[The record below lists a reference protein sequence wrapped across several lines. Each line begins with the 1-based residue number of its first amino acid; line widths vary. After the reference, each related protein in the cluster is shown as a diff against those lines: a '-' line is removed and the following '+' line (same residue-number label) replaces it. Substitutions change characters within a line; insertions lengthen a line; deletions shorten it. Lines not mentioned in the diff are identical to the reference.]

1 MRNTSKEP
9 SLTEQLSAF
18 LVATQSTD
26 IPDSVINAAKYF
38 ALDWL
43 GSAIAGTQTKQGQIL
58 LAYAAA
64 QEGRGA
70 TVIGLG
76 GERNAD
82 LAALTNGGLSH
93 IVEMDDLHRASVVH
107 PAAPIIPAAL
117 AVAEREG
124 TSGLDFLT
132 AVVLGYEVAIR
143 IGEAVGR
150 SHYRFWHNT
159 ATCGVFGAAAAA
171 GWLLGLDAEQMVWA
185 LGNAGT
191 MAAGLWEFIAD
202 GAMSKHLHAGRAA
215 SSGLL
220 AADLARRGFT
230 GARCIL
236 EGERGFFAATSS
248 DARPELITQGLPCGI
263 ENSHSFQ
270 DNRIGFI
277 PQGLAP
283 GMADYKITGV
293 SIKPYPSCR
302 HTHPAIDAALALRR
316 EHDLLLEHIEEV
328 KVATYQ
334 AALALTDNP
343 SPTHPYAA
351 KFSLQYCVACA
362 LAHGRV
368 GLDEFE
374 PEALEDETVHRL
386 MAKISV
392 GLSEELDSHYPQEW
406 PARVRVTLDDG
417 REFAQLVEVPKGDPE
432 NPLTQAELEEKFRL
446 LIARTGYGE
455 MADVLIERVNRL
467 ERLEKARQLLTPLRR
482 AFSGEEL

>member
-1 MRNTSKEP
+1 MENTSEEP

-26 IPDSVINAAKYF
+26 IPDPVINDAKYYT
-38 ALDWL
+38 LDWL
-43 GSAIAGTQTKQGQIL
+43 GSAIAGTETEPGRML
-58 LAYAAA
+58 LAYAVSQAG
-64 QEGRGA
+64 QGA

-76 GERNAD
+76 EERNAD
-82 LAALTNGGLSH
+82 LAALTNGALSH

-107 PAAPIIPAAL
+107 PAAPVIPAAL
-117 AVAEREG
+117 AMAEREG
-124 TSGLDFLT
+124 RSGLDFLT

-159 ATCGVFGAAAAA
+159 ATCGVFGAATAA

-215 SSGLL
+215 SSGVL

-230 GARCIL
+230 GARRIL
-236 EGERGFFAATSS
+236 EGEQGFFAATSS
-248 DARPELITQGLPCGI
+248 DARPDLVVAGLR
-263 ENSHSFQ
+263 H
-270 DNRIGFI
+270 D
-277 PQGLAP
+277 
-283 GMADYKITGV
+283 MADYKIAGV

-302 HTHPAIDAALALRR
+302 HTHPAIDAALALRQ
-316 EHDLLLEHIEEV
+316 EDELAPEHIEEV
-328 KVATYQ
+328 EVATYQ

-343 SPTHPYAA
+343 FPTHPYAA

-362 LAHGRV
+362 LARGRV
-368 GLDEFE
+368 GLDDFG
-374 PEALEDETVHRL
+374 PEALEDEAVRRL
-386 MAKISV
+386 MAKMSV
-392 GLSEELDSHYPQEW
+392 GLSEELDDHYPQEW
-406 PARVRVTLDDG
+406 PARVQVALADG
-417 REFAQLVEVPKGDPE
+417 RKLAQLVKVPKGDPE

-446 LIARTGYGE
+446 LTAGTGYGE
-455 MADVLIERVNRL
+455 MANVLIEGVNWL
-467 ERLEKARQLLTPLRR
+467 ERLERVRQLLTLLHQ
-482 AFSGEEL
+482 ACESSGEEL

>member
-1 MRNTSKEP
+1 MCHQCEEKSRLNLKRSFWMENTSEEP

-26 IPDSVINAAKYF
+26 IPDPVINATKYF
-38 ALDWL
+38 TLDWL
-43 GSAIAGTQTKQGQIL
+43 GSAIAGTETEPGRML
-58 LAYAAA
+58 LAYAVSQAG
-64 QEGRGA
+64 QGA

-76 GERNAD
+76 EERNAD

-93 IVEMDDLHRASVVH
+93 IVEMDDLDRASVVH

-117 AVAEREG
+117 AIAEREG
-124 TSGLDFLT
+124 RSGLDFLT

-202 GAMSKHLHAGRAA
+202 SAMSKHLHAGRAA

-220 AADLARRGFT
+220 AADLAQRGFT
-230 GARCIL
+230 GAQRIL

-248 DARPELITQGLPCGI
+248 DAQPELVTQGLV
-263 ENSHSFQ
+263 
-270 DNRIGFI
+270 
-277 PQGLAP
+277 P
-283 GMADYKITGV
+283 GMADYKISGV

-316 EHDLLLEHIEEV
+316 EHVPVPDEIAKVEV
-328 KVATYQ
+328 ETYQ
-334 AALALTDNP
+334 AALDLIDN
-343 SPTHPYAA
+343 SNPTHPYAA
-351 KFSLQYCVACA
+351 KFSLQYCLACA
-362 LAHGRV
+362 LARGRV
-368 GLDEFE
+368 GLDDFRSEV
-374 PEALEDETVHRL
+374 LEDEAVRQL
-386 MAKISV
+386 MARMSIR
-392 GLSEELDSHYPQEW
+392 LSEELDSHYPQEW
-406 PARVRVTLDDG
+406 PARVRVTLADG
-417 REFAQLVEVPKGDPE
+417 RKLVQLVKVPKGDPE
-432 NPLTQAELEEKFRL
+432 NPLTQVELEEKFRL
-446 LIARTGYGE
+446 LITGTSYGE
-455 MADVLIERVNRL
+455 VADVLIEGVNRL
-467 ERLEKARQLLTPLRR
+467 ERLERVRPLLTPLRQTR
-482 AFSGEEL
+482 GFIGEER

>member
-1 MRNTSKEP
+1 MKNTSEEL

-26 IPDSVINAAKYF
+26 IPDPVINDAKYYT
-38 ALDWL
+38 LDWL
-43 GSAIAGTQTKQGQIL
+43 GSAIAGTVTEPGRML
-58 LAYAAA
+58 LAYAASQA
-64 QEGRGA
+64 GQGA

-76 GERNAD
+76 QERNAG

-93 IVEMDDLHRASVVH
+93 IVEMDDLDRASVVH
-107 PAAPIIPAAL
+107 PAAPVIPTAL
-117 AVAEREG
+117 AMAEREG
-124 TSGLDFLT
+124 RSGLDFLA

-191 MAAGLWEFIAD
+191 MSAGLWEFIAD

-230 GARCIL
+230 GARRIL

-248 DARPELITQGLPCGI
+248 DARPELVTQGLV
-263 ENSHSFQ
+263 
-270 DNRIGFI
+270 
-277 PQGLAP
+277 P
-283 GMADYKITGV
+283 GMAAYKISGV

-302 HTHPAIDAALALRR
+302 HTHPAIDAALALHQ
-316 EHDLLLEHIEEV
+316 EHVPVPDQIARIEVE
-328 KVATYQ
+328 TYQ
-334 AALALTDNP
+334 AALNLIDNP
-343 SPTHPYAA
+343 NPTHSYAA

-362 LAHGRV
+362 LARGRV
-368 GLDEFE
+368 GLDDFRSEVLGD
-374 PEALEDETVHRL
+374 EAVRGL
-386 MAKISV
+386 MARMSV
-392 GLSEELDSHYPQEW
+392 GLSEELDEHYPQEW
-406 PARVRVTLDDG
+406 PARVRVALADG
-417 REFAQLVEVPKGDPE
+417 RQFAQLVKVPRGDPE
-432 NPLTQAELEEKFRL
+432 NPLTQAELEGKFRL
-446 LIARTGYGE
+446 LIAGTGCE
-455 MADVLIERVNRL
+455 EIADALIEEVNRL
-467 ERLEKARQLLTPLRR
+467 ERLESMRPLLIPLRQT
-482 AFSGEEL
+482 FC